1 MSSPVLVILAI
12 LGLGGVFVL
21 LPVALSSFFE
31 HRGSKT
37 VLCPETGGPATIE
50 VDAGRATR
58 GAIFGLVRLSVER
71 CSRWPQRSGCAQ
83 GCVTPPAAQDA
94 SADPAQT

>member
-12 LGLGGVFVL
+12 LGFGAVFVL
-21 LPVALSSFFE
+21 LPMALASFFE
-31 HRGSKT
+31 HRGPKT
-37 VLCPETGGPATIE
+37 VLCPETGTPATVE

-58 GAIFGLVRLSVER
+58 GAIFGLVRLSVES
-71 CSRWPQRSGCAQ
+71 CSSWPQRSGCAQ
-83 GCVTPPAAQDA
+83 ACVTPPAAQSA

>member
-12 LGLGGVFVL
+12 LGFGAVFVL
-21 LPVALSSFFE
+21 LPVALASFFE
-31 HRGSKT
+31 HRGPKT
-37 VLCPETGGPATIE
+37 VLCPETGTPATVE

-58 GAIFGLVRLSVER
+58 GAIFGLVRLSVES
-71 CSRWPQRSGCAQ
+71 CSDWPQRSGCAQ
-83 GCVTPPAAQDA
+83 ACLTPPAAQAA